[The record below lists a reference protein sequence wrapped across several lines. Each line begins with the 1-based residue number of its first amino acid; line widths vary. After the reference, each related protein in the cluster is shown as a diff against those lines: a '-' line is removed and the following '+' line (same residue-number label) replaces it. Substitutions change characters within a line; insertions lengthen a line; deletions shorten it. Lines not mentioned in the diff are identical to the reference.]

1 MRRAFLAT
9 LLVLLL
15 PVGSLFS
22 APVNTPQDSLP
33 LQSGMKLKFRYIIAR
48 MEQKDKTWEVEIL
61 RNSFP
66 QSLTYKW
73 LRPEKEKENSGT
85 RILTDLKLSRDFNPF
100 FKSGESKATSDT
112 APWLSVQI
120 LSELREKGEADNFR
134 EGGSGALNWAATAL
148 KVDEAVI
155 YPVTIN
161 GKATALNALR
171 LNKGLVVWNN
181 MQNPLILEYKPL
193 SVPLITSITG
203 WKLIS
208 IDY

>member
-1 MRRAFLAT
+1 MRRSLFAMLFLII
-9 LLVLLL
+9 LL
-15 PVGSLFS
+15 PVGTSFS
-22 APVNTPQDSLP
+22 AANTSQDYLP
-33 LQSGMKLKFRYIIAR
+33 IQSGMKLKFRYIIAR
-48 MEQKDKTWEVEIL
+48 MEQKDKTWEVNIV

-73 LRPEKEKENSGT
+73 LRPEKEKKNSGT

-134 EGGSGALNWAATAL
+134 EGGSGALNWAATSL
-148 KVDEAVI
+148 KVSEQVI

-161 GKATALNALR
+161 GKAEALHALR

-181 MQNPLILEYKPL
+181 IQNPLILEYKPL

-203 WKLIS
+203 WKLVS
-208 IDY
+208 INY